1 LLISTGL
8 TMGFLVSG
16 KIMDNIDL
24 YGKHTK
30 EIPGLNTVKTLEK
43 RKYYILQ
50 KLKVR
55 IEEKSFLLK
64 ELRALEKVINF
75 ITWMQNNLSNH
86 IVREIIEQYE
96 MENKENGD
104 E

>member
-1 LLISTGL
+1 
-8 TMGFLVSG
+8 
-16 KIMDNIDL
+16 MDNIDL

-43 RKYYILQ
+43 RKYYILK
-50 KLKVR
+50 KLQVR

-75 ITWMQNNLSNH
+75 ITWMQNNLSNE
-86 IVREIIEQYE
+86 IVREIIEKYE
-96 MENKENGD
+96 MENKENIV
-104 E
+104 

>member
-1 LLISTGL
+1 
-8 TMGFLVSG
+8 MGFLVSG
-16 KIMDNIDL
+16 KIMDNINL

-30 EIPGLNTVKTLEK
+30 DIPGLNTVKTLEK

-75 ITWMQNNLSNH
+75 ITWMQNNLSNET
-86 IVREIIEQYE
+86 VKEII
-96 MENKENGD
+96 KEYYDYNSKYDD
-104 E
+104 EE

>member
-1 LLISTGL
+1 
-8 TMGFLVSG
+8 
-16 KIMDNIDL
+16 MDNIDL

-43 RKYYILQ
+43 RKYYILK
-50 KLKVR
+50 KLQVR

-75 ITWMQNNLSNH
+75 ITWMQNNLSNET
-86 IVREIIEQYE
+86 VKKIIEEYTI
-96 MENKENGD
+96 ENNG